1 MRNRGIGAGQIIDRS
16 KLHLYLNKLQH
27 CGINL
32 YIQNEQLILLDEEG
46 HPSLFAPIMIAT
58 LSTCAQLERD
68 NISFRLQ
75 SGRKRFYIFVAIKIK
90 RSMKK
95 IVFILLIFCSFL
107 VVWGCN
113 KNKTKCVPQKEA
125 TSDSSMRS
133 NDDTLSLMIEHEV
146 DDVDYGVIIKRGDK
160 TIHRFGYKYPEDD
173 DLVPNEERIDS
184 CLLTDLNFDG
194 IKEDVLFYLGSFGAS
209 GTKHFDAYVWNP
221 NTEHYDKIEE
231 FKDIPNPKISDK
243 YKCILSRV
251 YVSSAENEYA
261 KYVCTNGHLIKV
273 AELRQYW
280 KGNIYPERDR
290 AVYEEHFIKAN
301 VWKRNLK
308 LNQISDF
315 WKPVVPF

>member
-1 MRNRGIGAGQIIDRS
+1 
-16 KLHLYLNKLQH
+16 
-27 CGINL
+27 
-32 YIQNEQLILLDEEG
+32 
-46 HPSLFAPIMIAT
+46 
-58 LSTCAQLERD
+58 
-68 NISFRLQ
+68 
-75 SGRKRFYIFVAIKIK
+75 
-90 RSMKK
+90 MKK
-95 IVFILLIFCSFL
+95 IVFILFVFCNFL
-107 VVWGCN
+107 VVCGCTE
-113 KNKTKCVPQKEA
+113 NKTKCVPQKA
-125 TSDSSMRS
+125 ADSDTSIKS
-133 NDDTLSLMIEHEV
+133 NDDTLSLMIEHGV

-173 DLVPNEERIDS
+173 DLVP
-184 CLLTDLNFDG
+184 
-194 IKEDVLFYLGSFGAS
+194 EDVLFYLGSFGAS
-209 GTKHFDAYVWNP
+209 GTEYFDACVWNP
-221 NTEHYDKIEE
+221 KTEHYDKIEE

-243 YKCILSRV
+243 YKCILSRG

>member
-1 MRNRGIGAGQIIDRS
+1 
-16 KLHLYLNKLQH
+16 
-27 CGINL
+27 
-32 YIQNEQLILLDEEG
+32 
-46 HPSLFAPIMIAT
+46 
-58 LSTCAQLERD
+58 
-68 NISFRLQ
+68 
-75 SGRKRFYIFVAIKIK
+75 
-90 RSMKK
+90 MKK

-113 KNKTKCVPQKEA
+113 KNKTKCVLQKEA
-125 TSDSSMRS
+125 TSDSSIRS

-251 YVSSAENEYA
+251 YISSAENEYA

-290 AVYEEHFIKAN
+290 AVYEEHFVKAN

>member
-1 MRNRGIGAGQIIDRS
+1 
-16 KLHLYLNKLQH
+16 
-27 CGINL
+27 
-32 YIQNEQLILLDEEG
+32 
-46 HPSLFAPIMIAT
+46 
-58 LSTCAQLERD
+58 
-68 NISFRLQ
+68 
-75 SGRKRFYIFVAIKIK
+75 
-90 RSMKK
+90 MKK

-209 GTKHFDAYVWNP
+209 GTEHFDAYVWNP

-251 YVSSAENEYA
+251 YISSAENEYA

-290 AVYEEHFIKAN
+290 AVYEEHFIKASNPQPIGFSGILLAKRQNSFYCTYFLHNRN
-301 VWKRNLK
+301 VADTKSPYPIKRLEVIRWF
-308 LNQISDF
+308 NQKSMVF
-315 WKPVVPF
+315 NQSLS

>member
-1 MRNRGIGAGQIIDRS
+1 
-16 KLHLYLNKLQH
+16 
-27 CGINL
+27 
-32 YIQNEQLILLDEEG
+32 
-46 HPSLFAPIMIAT
+46 
-58 LSTCAQLERD
+58 
-68 NISFRLQ
+68 
-75 SGRKRFYIFVAIKIK
+75 
-90 RSMKK
+90 MKK

-231 FKDIPNPKISDK
+231 FKDIPNPKSATNTSVFFQECMFLPQRRNMQNMYAPMDIS
-243 YKCILSRV
+243 
-251 YVSSAENEYA
+251 
-261 KYVCTNGHLIKV
+261 
-273 AELRQYW
+273 LRLP
-280 KGNIYPERDR
+280 N
-290 AVYEEHFIKAN
+290 
-301 VWKRNLK
+301 
-308 LNQISDF
+308 
-315 WKPVVPF
+315 

>member
-1 MRNRGIGAGQIIDRS
+1 MAWEENSRIC
-16 KLHLYLNKLQH
+16 LHM
-27 CGINL
+27 
-32 YIQNEQLILLDEEG
+32 QLI
-46 HPSLFAPIMIAT
+46 AI
-58 LSTCAQLERD
+58 LSRT
-68 NISFRLQ
+68 
-75 SGRKRFYIFVAIKIK
+75 
-90 RSMKK
+90 
-95 IVFILLIFCSFL
+95 
-107 VVWGCN
+107 
-113 KNKTKCVPQKEA
+113 
-125 TSDSSMRS
+125 
-133 NDDTLSLMIEHEV
+133 
-146 DDVDYGVIIKRGDK
+146 GVK
-160 TIHRFGYKYPEDD
+160 
-173 DLVPNEERIDS
+173 
-184 CLLTDLNFDG
+184 
-194 IKEDVLFYLGSFGAS
+194 
-209 GTKHFDAYVWNP
+209 
-221 NTEHYDKIEE
+221 TEHYDKIEE

>member
-1 MRNRGIGAGQIIDRS
+1 
-16 KLHLYLNKLQH
+16 
-27 CGINL
+27 
-32 YIQNEQLILLDEEG
+32 
-46 HPSLFAPIMIAT
+46 
-58 LSTCAQLERD
+58 
-68 NISFRLQ
+68 
-75 SGRKRFYIFVAIKIK
+75 
-90 RSMKK
+90 MKK

-184 CLLTDLNFDG
+184 CLLTDLNFDV

-209 GTKHFDAYVWNP
+209 GTKHFDACVWNP

-315 WKPVVPF
+315 WKPVVPFLALNILMHVFGILILSIMTKLKNSKIFQTPKSATNTNVFFQECMFLPQRTNMQNMYAPMDISLRLPN

>member
-1 MRNRGIGAGQIIDRS
+1 M
-16 KLHLYLNKLQH
+16 
-27 CGINL
+27 
-32 YIQNEQLILLDEEG
+32 
-46 HPSLFAPIMIAT
+46 
-58 LSTCAQLERD
+58 
-68 NISFRLQ
+68 
-75 SGRKRFYIFVAIKIK
+75 
-90 RSMKK
+90 
-95 IVFILLIFCSFL
+95 
-107 VVWGCN
+107 
-113 KNKTKCVPQKEA
+113 
-125 TSDSSMRS
+125 
-133 NDDTLSLMIEHEV
+133 
-146 DDVDYGVIIKRGDK
+146 
-160 TIHRFGYKYPEDD
+160 
-173 DLVPNEERIDS
+173 
-184 CLLTDLNFDG
+184 TDLNFDG

-209 GTKHFDAYVWNP
+209 GTEHFDAYVWNP

-251 YVSSAENEYA
+251 YISSAENEYA

>member
-1 MRNRGIGAGQIIDRS
+1 MKRIIDS
-16 KLHLYLNKLQH
+16 
-27 CGINL
+27 
-32 YIQNEQLILLDEEG
+32 
-46 HPSLFAPIMIAT
+46 T
-58 LSTCAQLERD
+58 LV
-68 NISFRLQ
+68 I
-75 SGRKRFYIFVAIKIK
+75 
-90 RSMKK
+90 
-95 IVFILLIFCSFL
+95 
-107 VVWGCN
+107 
-113 KNKTKCVPQKEA
+113 
-125 TSDSSMRS
+125 
-133 NDDTLSLMIEHEV
+133 LSLMLIFGCKESKVGQGNPTKDSMSIDTDSVISGKVFNKQDIASEDTLNAVIRTQSPKSKDFDFEV
-146 DDVDYGVIIKRGDK
+146 FIMRGEKTVQIIPFSYPKDDTFD
-160 TIHRFGYKYPEDD
+160 
-173 DLVPNEERIDS
+173 PNGGRKDS
-184 CLLTDLNFDG
+184 CLMADVTFDG
-194 IKEDVLFYLGSFGAS
+194 NKDVLFYLGSFGAS
-209 GTKHFDAYVWNP
+209 GTEHFDAYVWNP

>member
-1 MRNRGIGAGQIIDRS
+1 MKA
-16 KLHLYLNKLQH
+16 
-27 CGINL
+27 INML
-32 YIQNEQLILLDEEG
+32 VVEHDHILK
-46 HPSLFAPIMIAT
+46 MIAVTRQLLANKAT
-58 LSTCAQLERD
+58 L
-68 NISFRLQ
+68 NIDHVEQIVDF
-75 SGRKRFYIFVAIKIK
+75 IKNFADK
-90 RSMKK
+90 YHH
-95 IVFILLIFCSFL
+95 L
-107 VVWGCN
+107 
-113 KNKTKCVPQKEA
+113 KE
-125 TSDSSMRS
+125 
-133 NDDTLSLMIEHEV
+133 
-146 DDVDYGVIIKRGDK
+146 
-160 TIHRFGYKYPEDD
+160 
-173 DLVPNEERIDS
+173 
-184 CLLTDLNFDG
+184 
-194 IKEDVLFYLGSFGAS
+194 EDVLFYLGSFGAS
-209 GTKHFDAYVWNP
+209 GTKHFDAWVWNP

>member
-1 MRNRGIGAGQIIDRS
+1 
-16 KLHLYLNKLQH
+16 
-27 CGINL
+27 
-32 YIQNEQLILLDEEG
+32 
-46 HPSLFAPIMIAT
+46 
-58 LSTCAQLERD
+58 
-68 NISFRLQ
+68 
-75 SGRKRFYIFVAIKIK
+75 
-90 RSMKK
+90 MKK

-209 GTKHFDAYVWNP
+209 GTEHFDACVWNP

-231 FKDIPNPKISDK
+231 FKA
-243 YKCILSRV
+243 L
-251 YVSSAENEYA
+251 VSTKN
-261 KYVCTNGHLIKV
+261 
-273 AELRQYW
+273 
-280 KGNIYPERDR
+280 D
-290 AVYEEHFIKAN
+290 
-301 VWKRNLK
+301 
-308 LNQISDF
+308 
-315 WKPVVPF
+315 

>member
-1 MRNRGIGAGQIIDRS
+1 MSKTLGNLALICQKWSLKLLLLKSGGTRAVQKGAKKALPLIITNS
-16 KLHLYLNKLQH
+16 KAKKKGAHFEHLNYHLLS
-27 CGINL
+27 I
-32 YIQNEQLILLDEEG
+32 LIVVYHD
-46 HPSLFAPIMIAT
+46 LFP
-58 LSTCAQLERD
+58 
-68 NISFRLQ
+68 
-75 SGRKRFYIFVAIKIK
+75 AIKIK

-125 TSDSSMRS
+125 TSDSSRRS

>member
-1 MRNRGIGAGQIIDRS
+1 MQW
-16 KLHLYLNKLQH
+16 
-27 CGINL
+27 CGDVLEHRTDGTDAFETL
-32 YIQNEQLILLDEEG
+32 YIGCEKFPQHDLYPIAIGGVRKLLI
-46 HPSLFAPIMIAT
+46 FAENKKKF
-58 LSTCAQLERD
+58 C
-68 NISFRLQ
+68 
-75 SGRKRFYIFVAIKIK
+75 IFVAIKIK

-221 NTEHYDKIEE
+221 NTEHYD
-231 FKDIPNPKISDK
+231 DSA
-243 YKCILSRV
+243 
-251 YVSSAENEYA
+251 VSVPS
-261 KYVCTNGHLIKV
+261 V
-273 AELRQYW
+273 A
-280 KGNIYPERDR
+280 
-290 AVYEEHFIKAN
+290 V
-301 VWKRNLK
+301 
-308 LNQISDF
+308 
-315 WKPVVPF
+315 